1 MRRLTHA
8 WRAMEPE
15 QRLVALA
22 ALGLLV
28 TMFLPWYSLQ
38 SLDRK
43 TGVIH
48 SHSISAFGDVS
59 FVEAAIFLV
68 AVGVSAIV
76 FARGEEREFHLPG
89 GDGLIVMIAGGWAAL
104 LIFYRVFSRPAGGG
118 YPVGIQWG
126 FFLAFVAAGGLALA
140 GWRMRAAERPEPP
153 LSARPR
159 RPPRRPP
166 SHGDDDITV
175 RAAVPAR
182 SRPSTP
188 VGADLPA
195 ARPRSRYPPAPG
207 PSQPEGTLKGTPER
221 APSLRE
227 DRRAGEQLSFEDPP
241 ARSE

>member
-1 MRRLTHA
+1 MTRLSHA
-8 WRAMEPE
+8 WRAMAPE

-43 TGVIH
+43 TSVIH

-89 GDGLIVMIAGGWAAL
+89 GDGLIVVIAGGWAAL

-126 FFLAFVAAGGLALA
+126 FFLGFVAAGGLALA
-140 GWRMRAAERPEPP
+140 GWRRRAAERPEPP

-166 SHGDDDITV
+166 SHSDDDITM

-182 SRPSTP
+182 PT
-188 VGADLPA
+188 VPA
-195 ARPRSRYPPAPG
+195 
-207 PSQPEGTLKGTPER
+207 
-221 APSLRE
+221 
-227 DRRAGEQLSFEDPP
+227 
-241 ARSE
+241 